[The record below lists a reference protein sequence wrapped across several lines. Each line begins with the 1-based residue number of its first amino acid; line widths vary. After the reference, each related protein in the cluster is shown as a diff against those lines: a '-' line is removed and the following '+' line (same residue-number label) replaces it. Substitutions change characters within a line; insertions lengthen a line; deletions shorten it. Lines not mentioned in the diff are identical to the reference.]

1 MKTAGIACRVLAL
14 VSAFFSRRKTAD
26 GEVAEEQRRRYL
38 RAMSTVAEIEAA
50 IEQLPTRQ
58 MLEVAGWT
66 SAAE

>member
-1 MKTAGIACRVLAL
+1 MLGL
-14 VSAFFSRRKTAD
+14 VSAIFSRRKAAG
-26 GEVAEEQRRRYL
+26 GEVAGEQWGRYL
-38 RAMSTVAEIEAA
+38 PAMRTIAEIEAA